1 MAKFAYYRD
10 RPFARMSEHPKI
22 VKGVIYATLFL
33 LYNAYFIGCFVRY
46 VKNDLPWEW
55 CDEFGFLVI
64 LTAITYF
71 FMFYYHIVVRL
82 ESNQIKFL
90 N

>member
-1 MAKFAYYRD
+1 MARFAYYRNL
-10 RPFARMSEHPKI
+10 PFKRMSEHPQA
-22 VKGVIYATLFL
+22 VKMTIYAILFA

-71 FMFYYHIVVRL
+71 FMIYYLIIVR
-82 ESNQIKFL
+82 
-90 N
+90 

>member
-1 MAKFAYYRD
+1 MAKFAYYRNL
-10 RPFARMSEHPKI
+10 PFKRMGEHPKTVNYVI
-22 VKGVIYATLFL
+22 LGVLFA

-46 VKNDLPWEW
+46 VKNDLDWEW

-71 FMFYYHIVVRL
+71 FMIYYLIIV
-82 ESNQIKFL
+82 Q
-90 N
+90 